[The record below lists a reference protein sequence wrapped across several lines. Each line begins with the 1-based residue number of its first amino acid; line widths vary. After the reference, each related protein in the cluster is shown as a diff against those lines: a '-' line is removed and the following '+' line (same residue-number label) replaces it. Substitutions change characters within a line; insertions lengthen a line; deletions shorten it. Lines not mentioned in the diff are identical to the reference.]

1 MALYTLEDAKNELKT
16 EIETYGAT
24 IESLEDRLGEYVDTA
39 LPIYYNEI
47 IQEWQAMPSEY
58 DGRGAE
64 EFGAPDKPT
73 VYSLMTN
80 DLYAYYWDTY
90 QDALGELRE
99 ESEGE
104 KE

>member
-1 MALYTLEDAKNELKT
+1 MALYTIADAKEELKT

-24 IESLEDRLGEYVDTA
+24 IDSLEDRLGEYVDTA

-58 DGRGAE
+58 DGRGME

-80 DLYAYYWDTY
+80 DLYTYYWDIY
-90 QDALGELRE
+90 QDALGQLRDE
-99 ESEGE
+99 AEGRAE
-104 KE
+104 